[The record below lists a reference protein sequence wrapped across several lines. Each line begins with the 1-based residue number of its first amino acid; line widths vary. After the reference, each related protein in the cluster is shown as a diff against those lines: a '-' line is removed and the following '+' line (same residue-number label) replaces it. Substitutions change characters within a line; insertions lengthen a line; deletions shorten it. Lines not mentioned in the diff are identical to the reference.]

1 MFLMKTLGNRF
12 ILKLANR
19 FYQIK
24 ALEVLSYMRISELF
38 LPLYLFKKQRS
49 YLSRKTNLKGF
60 SSVRDSSY
68 ILRLNTILSK

>member
-1 MFLMKTLGNRF
+1 MKTLGNRF
-12 ILKLANR
+12 ILKLANL

>member
-1 MFLMKTLGNRF
+1 MKTLGNRF